1 MTVAFVLAGGGSL
14 AAAQVGMLRALVEKG
29 VRPDLL
35 VGVSAGGINA
45 FCFAQHPTAHG
56 LDRLQRL
63 WSRLRR
69 RDVMPVD
76 LLRVLAGLAGI
87 RDGLVPP
94 DRLRSFL
101 HRQIG
106 SALLDD
112 TRIPTHVVATDL
124 ANGRPVVLSGGCAVD
139 ALMAS
144 SALPGVYPPVA
155 IDGRPLVDGGVS
167 ADVPILQAEELG
179 STVTYVLPTMGPGSP
194 AAVPHGALPVLL
206 HAMSHLFGR
215 AAATEK
221 AAARHTVHLLPAPA
235 LAGANPFDF
244 RATDELIEAGY
255 RAATR
260 MLAHGEPPRVMLTD
274 GTTG

>member
-56 LDRLQRL
+56 LDRLHRL

-69 RDVMPVD
+69 RDVMPLD
-76 LLRVLAGLAGI
+76 MLRVLAGLTGI
-87 RDGLVPP
+87 RDGLVAP

-101 HRQIG
+101 RHQLG
-106 SALLDD
+106 SARLGDA
-112 TRIPTHVVATDL
+112 RIPTHVVATDL
-124 ANGRPVVLSGGCAVD
+124 ANGQPVVLSDGCAVD

-144 SALPGVYPPVA
+144 SALPGVYPPVSV
-155 IDGRPLVDGGVS
+155 DGRPLVDGGVS
-167 ADVPILQAEELG
+167 ADVPVKQAEELG
-179 STVTYVLPTMGPGSP
+179 STVTYVLPTMGPVSP

-206 HAMSHLFGR
+206 HAVSHLFGR
-215 AAATEK
+215 AAATET

-235 LAGANPFDF
+235 LVGANPFDF
-244 RATDELIEAGY
+244 GATEKLMDAGY

-260 MLAHGEPPRVMLTD
+260 MLAHGEAPRVMLTD
-274 GTTG
+274 GTNG

>member
-14 AAAQVGMLRALVEKG
+14 AAAQVGMLRALFEKG

-112 TRIPTHVVATDL
+112 TRIPTHVVAT
-124 ANGRPVVLSGGCAVD
+124 
-139 ALMAS
+139 
-144 SALPGVYPPVA
+144 
-155 IDGRPLVDGGVS
+155 
-167 ADVPILQAEELG
+167 
-179 STVTYVLPTMGPGSP
+179 
-194 AAVPHGALPVLL
+194 
-206 HAMSHLFGR
+206 
-215 AAATEK
+215 EK